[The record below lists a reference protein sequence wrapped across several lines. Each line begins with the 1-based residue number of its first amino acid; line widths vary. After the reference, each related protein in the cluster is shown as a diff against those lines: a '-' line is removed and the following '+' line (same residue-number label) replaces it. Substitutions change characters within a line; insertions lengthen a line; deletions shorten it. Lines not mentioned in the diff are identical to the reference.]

1 MSRHALPRPVRG
13 PFPVAG
19 PDGAYIILSS
29 SRSCDVLIELYG
41 SGLVVWTLQFP
52 RTIKDETP
60 LRSHNLCM
68 LRRWRRWRRD
78 WRSSNR
84 RLSIASDLLSLFC
97 PLLGTHTSLYL
108 LPPKTKKKS
117 QKKAVEILLSDCG
130 LSTVL
135 QAHVVAVDAA
145 ASQVGRP
152 RADHSSTGVQKAA
165 KERRGMWQ
173 GARAWRAF
181 GTEKVLGRK
190 TSFKLK
196 YFSPLASLSLY
207 MALNFAVRETHTHT
221 QTHRNTHT
229 HSRTHGTHSSDITH
243 HISHHIS
250 SQMTLNGNY

>member
-13 PFPVAG
+13 PFPG

-97 PLLGTHTSLYL
+97 PLLGTHTHAHLSTCCRQK
-108 LPPKTKKKS
+108 PKKG
-117 QKKAVEILLSDCG
+117 QKKLLKYCFLTAACRRFCKRTWWLWMLLLAKWEG
-130 LSTVL
+130 RQRITVQL
-135 QAHVVAVDAA
+135 ECK
-145 ASQVGRP
+145 R
-152 RADHSSTGVQKAA
+152 RA
-165 KERRGMWQ
+165 RRE
-173 GARAWRAF
+173 GARGRRVF

-190 TSFKLK
+190 TSFK
-196 YFSPLASLSLY
+196 FEIF
-207 MALNFAVRETHTHT
+207 FAAGVFITL
-221 QTHRNTHT
+221 
-229 HSRTHGTHSSDITH
+229 HGFE
-243 HISHHIS
+243 
-250 SQMTLNGNY
+250 LCC

>member
-13 PFPVAG
+13 PFPG

-68 LRRWRRWRRD
+68 LRRWRRWRPD

-97 PLLGTHTSLYL
+97 PLLGTHSLTHTHIS
-108 LPPKTKKKS
+108 LPVAAKNQKKAK
-117 QKKAVEILLSDCG
+117 KKAVEILLSDCG

-145 ASQVGRP
+145 AGQVGRP

-165 KERRGMWQ
+165 KARRGRWQ
-173 GARAWRAF
+173 AARGRRVF

-207 MALNFAVRETHTHT
+207 MALNFAVRKRHTHTHKHTETHTHIHT
-221 QTHRNTHT
+221 QPY
-229 HSRTHGTHSSDITH
+229 SRD
-243 HISHHIS
+243 
-250 SQMTLNGNY
+250 TL

>member
-13 PFPVAG
+13 PFPG

-117 QKKAVEILLSDCG
+117 QKKSCWNIAFWLRPVDGSASARGSCGCCCWPSGKAASGSQFNWSAKGGQGEKGHVARGQGEEGVWNRKGTRPQNKFQVEIFF
-130 LSTVL
+130 
-135 QAHVVAVDAA
+135 AA
-145 ASQVGRP
+145 
-152 RADHSSTGVQKAA
+152 GV
-165 KERRGMWQ
+165 
-173 GARAWRAF
+173 F
-181 GTEKVLGRK
+181 ITL
-190 TSFKLK
+190 
-196 YFSPLASLSLY
+196 
-207 MALNFAVRETHTHT
+207 
-221 QTHRNTHT
+221 
-229 HSRTHGTHSSDITH
+229 HGFE
-243 HISHHIS
+243 
-250 SQMTLNGNY
+250 LCC